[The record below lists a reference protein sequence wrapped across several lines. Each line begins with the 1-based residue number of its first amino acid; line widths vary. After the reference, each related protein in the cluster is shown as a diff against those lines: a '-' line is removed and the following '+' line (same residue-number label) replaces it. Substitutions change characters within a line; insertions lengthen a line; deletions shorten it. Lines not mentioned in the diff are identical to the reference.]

1 MEEVKIIY
9 VDSLTGLE
17 PERNFIIEDT
27 VEGKKYLGNGT
38 SIPAEIVTSATPV
51 YQNMFMLMGS

>member
-1 MEEVKIIY
+1 MQEVKIIY

-38 SIPAEIVTSATPV
+38 SIPEQIVTSSTPV
-51 YQNMFMLMGS
+51 YQNLFMLMGA